1 MKNERLRRRAARFF
15 MANLG
20 ATNGGC
26 RNAFKKS
33 VVEGNPRDACVWG
46 TKASSFWELHVE
58 YR

>member
-1 MKNERLRRRAARFF
+1 MFLLKREKNEQLRRRAARFF

-33 VVEGNPRDACVWG
+33 VVEGNPRGATSLG
-46 TKASSFWELHVE
+46 TSYVQLW
-58 YR
+58 

>member
-1 MKNERLRRRAARFF
+1 

-26 RNAFKKS
+26 RITFKKS
-33 VVEGNPRDACVWG
+33 VVEGNPRDAMVWG
-46 TKASSFWELHVE
+46 TLTSSFWELHLE